1 MKKLILSVLFTS
13 SILFSFGQVDQAY
26 RNKVKL
32 LMQYSGGK
40 DAYDAAIL
48 QMFTMF
54 SQQYPNVP
62 EQFWA
67 EFKEEFIKISTDELV
82 VLFAPVYA
90 RHLTSKELDDIIA
103 FYQTAAGKK
112 LASSQG
118 AITAESMS
126 VGQDWGAILG
136 EKVLKKLKE
145 KGY

>member
-1 MKKLILSVLFTS
+1 MKKLILSIIFS
-13 SILFSFGQVDQAY
+13 ASILFSFGQVDQAY

-54 SQQYPNVP
+54 SQQYPDVP

-103 FYQTAAGKK
+103 FYQTSAGKK

-145 KGY
+145 KVY

>member
-13 SILFSFGQVDQAY
+13 SILFSFSQVDQPY
-26 RNKVKL
+26 RNKVKR
-32 LMQYSGGK
+32 LMEVSGGK
-40 DAYDAAIL
+40 DAYNAAIL

-54 SQQYPNVP
+54 SQQYPKVP
-62 EQFWA
+62 ERFWA

-82 VLFAPVYA
+82 VLISPVYA
-90 RHLTSKELDDIIA
+90 RHLAAKDLDDIIA
-103 FYQTAAGKK
+103 FYQTPAGKK

-126 VGQDWGAILG
+126 VGQDWGAVLG
-136 EKVLKKLKE
+136 EKVLKKLEE

>member
-1 MKKLILSVLFTS
+1 MKKLILSIVFSS

-32 LMQYSGGK
+32 LMQASGGK

-48 QMFTMF
+48 QMFTMYR
-54 SQQYPNVP
+54 QQYPKVP
-62 EQFWA
+62 EQFWT
-67 EFKEEFIKISTDELV
+67 EFKEEFINISTDELV

-90 RHLTSKELDDIIA
+90 RHLTSKDLDDIIT
-103 FYQTAAGKK
+103 FYQTPAGKK

-126 VGQDWGAILG
+126 VGQDWGAVLG
-136 EKVLKKLKE
+136 EKVLQKIQE

>member
-1 MKKLILSVLFTS
+1 MKKLFLSVLFTF

-54 SQQYPNVP
+54 SQQYPEVP

-90 RHLTSKELDDIIA
+90 RHLTSKDLDDIIA
-103 FYQTAAGKK
+103 FYQTPAGKK

-126 VGQDWGAILG
+126 VGQEWGAVLG

>member
-1 MKKLILSVLFTS
+1 MKKLILSILFSS
-13 SILFSFGQVDQAY
+13 SILFSFGQVDQLY
-26 RNKVKL
+26 NNKVKR
-32 LMQYSGGK
+32 LMEVSGGK

-82 VLFAPVYA
+82 VLISPVYA
-90 RHLTSKELDDIIA
+90 RHLTSKDLDDIIA
-103 FYQTAAGKK
+103 FYQTPAGKK

-118 AITAESMS
+118 AITAASMS
-126 VGQDWGAILG
+126 VGQDWGAVLG

>member
-1 MKKLILSVLFTS
+1 
-13 SILFSFGQVDQAY
+13 
-26 RNKVKL
+26 
-32 LMQYSGGK
+32 MQYSGGK

-54 SQQYPNVP
+54 SQQYPDVP

-90 RHLTSKELDDIIA
+90 RHLTSKDLDDIIA

-126 VGQDWGAILG
+126 VGQDWGAVLG

>member
-1 MKKLILSVLFTS
+1 MKTLILSIIFS
-13 SILFSFGQVDQAY
+13 ASILFSFGQVDQAY

-40 DAYDAAIL
+40 DAYDSAIL

-54 SQQYPNVP
+54 SQQYPDVP

-67 EFKEEFIKISTDELV
+67 EFKEEFFKISTDELV

-90 RHLTSKELDDIIA
+90 RHLTSKDLDDIIA
-103 FYQTAAGKK
+103 FYQTSAGKK

-126 VGQDWGAILG
+126 VGQDWGAVLG